1 MLIRLTP
8 NETVA
13 SMVNMTN
20 TKTSNQALTADN
32 ITDEQIT
39 ELLRLGED
47 NEAEAALRALRKPR
61 RFFNGLG
68 VGDEHMARQA
78 EDQRKARAWCASIL
92 NVRIAERRCR
102 DCGALCDHATWDGLN
117 CPWCHNA
124 PLTRGKTSK
133 GSK

>member
-1 MLIRLTP
+1 MYLM
-8 NETVA
+8 A
-13 SMVNMTN
+13 N
-20 TKTSNQALTADN
+20 TKTSNQALTSET
-32 ITDEQIT
+32 ITDAQLV

-47 NEAEAALRALRKPR
+47 SEAEAALRALREPR

-78 EDQRKARAWCASIL
+78 EDRRKARAWCASLL
-92 NVRIAERRCR
+92 NVRIVERRCR
-102 DCGALCDHATWDGLN
+102 ECGALCDHASWDGLN

-133 GSK
+133 RSK